1 MDSWKVERWGAEI
14 FSKKSF
20 GSQEMSMLNSGMQDV
35 SGMQHSL
42 SNLIARLA
50 ILEDENEEVTE
61 ENATLREQIQLLQA
75 ENFQRGEEAARRNA
89 LISRL
94 KSRIKT
100 SNALSRKTFQL
111 SDFFVCAGCPDKR
124 FFTVDGP
131 LPPFWQ
137 KVASKSRTG
146 EFTFK
151 NSQTGER
158 ISEKEVSAKMRA
170 ARTLR

>member
-1 MDSWKVERWGAEI
+1 
-14 FSKKSF
+14 
-20 GSQEMSMLNSGMQDV
+20 MSTLNSGIQEV

-50 ILEDENEEVTE
+50 ILEDEKEEVNEENT
-61 ENATLREQIQLLQA
+61 TLREQIQSLQA
-75 ENFQRGEEAARRNA
+75 ENFKRGEEAARRSA

-94 KSRIKT
+94 KSRIKS
-100 SNALSRKTFQL
+100 SNAFFRQTFQL

-151 NSQTGER
+151 NSRTGER
-158 ISEKEVSAKMRA
+158 ISEKEVSAKMKA
-170 ARTLR
+170 ARTLRFLDD